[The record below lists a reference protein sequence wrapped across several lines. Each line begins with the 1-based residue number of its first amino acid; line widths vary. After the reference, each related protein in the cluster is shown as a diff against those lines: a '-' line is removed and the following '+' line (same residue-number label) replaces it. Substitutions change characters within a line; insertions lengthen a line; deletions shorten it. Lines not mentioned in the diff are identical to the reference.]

1 MFQGAIKGNTTPP
14 QASFLRPMCT
24 QACVALQLSPV
35 INLGPITTGPIELGF
50 PGDQALSLNIGGPGN
65 GATVD
70 ASVVLGPIVASL
82 SNGTIEEFPTHIV
95 KAGVD
100 VPIDGSTGS
109 LDLRQTD
116 LSLPVQALL
125 YQRVGY
131 CAALGI
137 TCGGE
142 LTVNAFNTYVNGGSP
157 AGSAPAV
164 PVGHSGDE
172 LGPIDDNLGGPIGP
186 MTLFPSMTISQAI
199 KNDTTLSGSGTL
211 RPFPVV
217 RGSWMNR
224 CPSPGHHPPPTGLAA
239 QPGAQPPKCLVDVSG
254 RPGERQPDERVAPH
268 RVEVHP
274 GAIASPVSANSAPQN
289 RSESPVKSETSA

>member
-1 MFQGAIKGNTTPP
+1 MGNALQGLVFQGAIKGNTTPP

-82 SNGTIEEFPTHIV
+82 SNGTIEEFPYSYIV

-157 AGSAPAV
+157 AGSAPGPFPSAI
-164 PVGHSGDE
+164 PVTSSV
-172 LGPIDDNLGGPIGP
+172 LIDDNLGGPIGP

-211 RPFPVV
+211 GPFP
-217 RGSWMNR
+217 
-224 CPSPGHHPPPTGLAA
+224 L
-239 QPGAQPPKCLVDVSG
+239 
-254 RPGERQPDERVAPH
+254 
-268 RVEVHP
+268 
-274 GAIASPVSANSAPQN
+274 
-289 RSESPVKSETSA
+289 